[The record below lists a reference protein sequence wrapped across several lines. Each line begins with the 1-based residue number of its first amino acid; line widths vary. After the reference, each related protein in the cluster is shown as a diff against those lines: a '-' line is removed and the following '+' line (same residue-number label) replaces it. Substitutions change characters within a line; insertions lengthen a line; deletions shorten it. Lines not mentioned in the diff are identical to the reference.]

1 MRRNYE
7 LYSRNTFFCEKKC
20 ILCFLIKSVNV
31 NAVAVN
37 RLVFLDLYI
46 YKFWLWSWHQDKYDP
61 NTSKST
67 QRKIPRC
74 ARVQPSAI
82 FMCLVLPFLNATTN
96 TGTIALHSIH
106 PSKPQTPHKNS
117 VFTQFIFF
125 AFHFRSADFSGL
137 CFFFH
142 VFFFILLLGL
152 ARTQS
157 VYSLSGESFIRIA
170 HNDLTFA
177 QDKVSSFRWPIQ
189 HDYCANGIAHRK
201 IPRLFRE
208 ILLLLLGFCHFLPA
222 ATK

>member
-46 YKFWLWSWHQDKYDP
+46 HINFDFDHD
-61 NTSKST
+61 T
-67 QRKIPRC
+67 KINMTRIHLKHPVKNSAVC
-74 ARVQPSAI
+74 ARTTICDLHVSCFAI
-82 FMCLVLPFLNATTN
+82 FKCHNKYRHHR
-96 TGTIALHSIH
+96 IHSIH
-106 PSKPQTPHKNS
+106 PSKPQTPHNNS

-137 CFFFH
+137 CFFQ
-142 VFFFILLLGL
+142 VFFF
-152 ARTQS
+152 
-157 VYSLSGESFIRIA
+157 SFCFWAQLELNLCIVCLVKVLFEQQ

-177 QDKVSSFRWPIQ
+177 QDKVSSFR
-189 HDYCANGIAHRK
+189 
-201 IPRLFRE
+201 
-208 ILLLLLGFCHFLPA
+208 
-222 ATK
+222 

>member
-1 MRRNYE
+1 MLSYKVSECERGRR
-7 LYSRNTFFCEKKC
+7 
-20 ILCFLIKSVNV
+20 
-31 NAVAVN
+31 
-37 RLVFLDLYI
+37 
-46 YKFWLWSWHQDKYDP
+46 
-61 NTSKST
+61 KST
-67 QRKIPRC
+67 GFSWFVHINFDFDHDTKINMTRIHLKAPSEKFRGVR
-74 ARVQPSAI
+74 AQPSAI

-96 TGTIALHSIH
+96 TGTITIHSIHSIH

-137 CFFFH
+137 CFFQ

-201 IPRLFRE
+201 IPRLFWE
-208 ILLLLLGFCHFLPA
+208 ILLLLLGFCHSLPT